1 MPGLDD
7 LPFALP
13 AFEPGSVWLTGA
25 GPGDPGLL
33 TLTAL
38 HGLRHADIVIHDAL
52 LDPRLLG
59 LVRPDAAIEAWGK
72 RGGRASPHQS
82 EITARLIE
90 LARQGRRVLRLKG
103 GDPFVFGR
111 GAEEALALAAAS
123 IPFRIVP
130 GITAGIGGLAYAG
143 LPVTAGEANSAFAFV
158 TGHGPDGGLPDDLD
172 RVARA
177 PVLVVFM
184 GLAHLAEF
192 SRRLVAAGRSPDEA
206 AALVASAATP
216 RQRVVETRLADL
228 AESAAAHALEPPAL
242 VVVGPVVALR
252 QRLDWWHPQVEGG
265 LNA

>member
-1 MPGLDD
+1 MSVMDD

-38 HGLRHADIVIHDAL
+38 HGLRRADIVIHDAL

-59 LVRPDAAIEAWGK
+59 LIRPDAAVEDWGK
-72 RGGRASPHQS
+72 RGGRASPVQS
-82 EITARLIE
+82 TITARLIE
-90 LARQGRRVLRLKG
+90 LARQGLRVLRLKG

-111 GAEEALALAAAS
+111 GAEEALALAAAA
-123 IPFRIVP
+123 IPVRIVP

-143 LPVTAGEANSAFAFV
+143 LPVTAGETNSAFAFV

-172 RVARA
+172 RVALA
-177 PVLVVFM
+177 PVLVVYM
-184 GLAHLAEF
+184 GLGHLAEL
-192 SRRLVAAGRSPDEA
+192 SIRLMAAGRSPDEP
-206 AALVASAATP
+206 AALVAEAATP

-228 AESAAAHALEPPAL
+228 AASAVAHALEPPAL
-242 VVVGPVVALR
+242 IVIGPVVALR
-252 QRLDWWHPQVEGG
+252 DRLDWWRPTAQGG
-265 LNA
+265 

>member
-1 MPGLDD
+1 MDD
-7 LPFALP
+7 LPFSLP
-13 AFEPGSVWLTGA
+13 VFAPGSVWLTGA
-25 GPGDPGLL
+25 GPGDPALL
-33 TLTAL
+33 TLAAL
-38 HGLRHADIVIHDAL
+38 NGLRQADIVIHDAL
-52 LDPRLLG
+52 LDRRLLA
-59 LVRPDAAIEAWGK
+59 LARPEAEIEAWGK

-123 IPFRIVP
+123 VPFRIVP

-143 LPVTAGEANSAFAFV
+143 VPVTAGSANAAFAFV
-158 TGHGPDGGLPDDLD
+158 TGHGPDGGLPDELD
-172 RVARA
+172 RVALA

-184 GLAHLAEF
+184 GLAHLAEL
-192 SRRLVAAGRSPDEA
+192 SRRLIAAGRSPDEA

-228 AESAAAHALEPPAL
+228 AESAVAQALDPPAL
-242 VVVGPVVALR
+242 VVIGPVVELR
-252 QRLDWWHPQVEGG
+252 QQLDWWLPLAESGG
-265 LNA
+265 A